1 MALTPAP
8 ARGRAPGGVR
18 GEGPQALREGRAL
31 ARAAAGFRRGRL
43 AAVYLPPA
51 YPLDGF
57 EYAIA
62 PLIGGGPEEAYA
74 RLAALLGELASWAR
88 YARWRWREAAERCA
102 GSDGAAPA
110 LLSVGRESLL
120 GLAEMVAHP
129 ARMGVSSPAA
139 ALYELAAL
147 RAPRL
152 LECRDARRALREAA
166 AVLGGLLVALGAALH
181 WDPSRPLRLRAGIPA
196 PRALRPTALTG
207 MLARALQGAA
217 RPGDYIGAWRG
228 LVECVAR
235 LADRPAEVAAARCA
249 GVLEGWREMGAAA
262 EDLFVRATV
271 YTLYDLIAALER
283 RP

>member
-1 MALTPAP
+1 MSAVLCARIYDLGAARAPSGACRRALTGGRPVGLNPGA

-74 RLAALLGELASWAR
+74 RLAELLGELASWAR

-129 ARMGVSSPAA
+129 ARIGVGSPAA
-139 ALYELAAL
+139 AL
-147 RAPRL
+147 
-152 LECRDARRALREAA
+152 
-166 AVLGGLLVALGAALH
+166 
-181 WDPSRPLRLRAGIPA
+181 
-196 PRALRPTALTG
+196 
-207 MLARALQGAA
+207 
-217 RPGDYIGAWRG
+217 
-228 LVECVAR
+228 
-235 LADRPAEVAAARCA
+235 CA
-249 GVLEGWREMGAAA
+249 GAPEGWREMGTTAD
-262 EDLFVRATV
+262 DLFVRATV